1 MSLFRIESERQ
12 KAEEVKKE
20 EEEKRRR
27 EEKERREHVRGIVL
41 LIFFSRTPN
50 KVHSHIISIFQ
61 ASNVLQEEYLALK
74 ASFAIEEEGY
84 DDNVDESNEENWLL
98 TFINYI
104 KVHLLVNFLWQLNG
118 LEQAQ

>member
-50 KVHSHIISIFQ
+50 KIHSPIKSIFQ
-61 ASNVLQEEYLALK
+61 SSDLLHEEYLALK
-74 ASFAIEEEGY
+74 ASFAVEEEGY
-84 DDNVDESNEENWLL
+84 DDNVDESNEENRLL

-104 KVHLLVNFLWQLNG
+104 KVHLPFNFLRQLNG